1 MMENLELVLPEIF
14 LSLSIMFVLILG
26 VFKKDSSKIIQ
37 NISLIVLL
45 VTAVITL
52 NETMVINEITL
63 FNNSVIIDYL
73 SSFMKIVTL
82 VSAFL
87 VLVISSNYLKSLK
100 IFKIEYP
107 ILILSSVLGM
117 MIMISS
123 NDLIVFYMGLELQS
137 LALYVL
143 ATFNRDQIKS
153 SEAGLKYFV
162 LSALSSG
169 LLLYGCSLIY
179 GFTGSTNFEVISNQ
193 LNSSEY
199 ALTFGIVFILV
210 GLAFKISAVPF
221 HMWAPD
227 VYEGSPTSVTLFFTM
242 VPKIAALTVFIRFLY
257 VPFLYLIDQW
267 QMILIFL
274 SIASMV
280 FGAVAAIGQT
290 NLKRL
295 VAYSSIGHVGYTLAG
310 LATGTNEGIQSSVI
324 YITIYIL
331 MNLGLF
337 SCFLMMKRNNV
348 YYEQIDDLSGLSKN
362 HPLLS
367 LSLLIILFS
376 LAGIPPL
383 AGFFAKFY
391 IFKSVLEQ
399 SMFFLAI
406 VGLLSTVV
414 AAFYYLR
421 LIKIMYFDKE
431 KEKYDTDHSLWLK
444 FSLTIST
451 ILILIYFIFPSQLI
465 EVVSRINII

>member
-1 MMENLELVLPEIF
+1 MENLELVLPEVFI
-14 LSLSIMFVLILG
+14 SLSIMFLLILG
-26 VFKKDSSKIIQ
+26 VFKKNSSKLIQ

-45 VTAVITL
+45 ITAVIIF
-52 NETMVINEITL
+52 NETMGIDEKIL
-63 FNNSVIIDYL
+63 FNGSVIIDYL
-73 SSFMKIVTL
+73 SSFMKIITL
-82 VSAFL
+82 LAAFL
-87 VLVISSNYLKSLK
+87 VLVISSNYLRSLK
-100 IFKIEYP
+100 IFKIEYS

-143 ATFNRDQIKS
+143 ATFNRDEIKS

-179 GFTGSTNFEVISNQ
+179 GFTGSTNFNVISSQ
-193 LNSSEY
+193 LNSNEY

-257 VPFLYLIDQW
+257 VPFLNLIDQW

-274 SIASMV
+274 SLASMI

-295 VAYSSIGHVGYTLAG
+295 VAYSSISHVGYALAG
-310 LATGTNEGIQSSVI
+310 LATGSNEGIQSSVI

-337 SCFLMMKRNNV
+337 SCLLMMKRNNV
-348 YYEQIDDLSGLSKN
+348 YYEQIEDLSGLSKN

-431 KEKYDTDHSLWLK
+431 KEKYDTDHGLWLK
-444 FSLTIST
+444 FSLGTST
-451 ILILIYFIFPSQLI
+451 LLILLYFIFPSQLI
-465 EVVSRINII
+465 DMVSKINMI